1 MLAWRLAGYVAHW
14 LFGYEW
20 LAGCGSMVVCL
31 AGYVAAW
38 LACYVITYIVGYM
51 VA

>member
-1 MLAWRLAGYVAHW
+1 MWLTGYLARWIC
-14 LFGYEW
+14 EW